1 MVLVGNGSDVLLLV
15 KAAEQLKAEGV
26 KSRVVSVPSVGL
38 YMNQPEAYRNA
49 LIPRDRDKP
58 VFAKTSGISST
69 LLPVVGTDAKI
80 SGLDHFGYSAPAKV
94 LEEKFGYTVE
104 HTVAE
109 IKEFLSK
116 R

>member
-1 MVLVGNGSDVLLLV
+1 MEELPAKNGDRYDEALQMVHGGYSVVDCDDPDVVLVGNGSDVLLLV

-26 KSRVVSVPSVGL
+26 RSRVV
-38 YMNQPEAYRNA
+38 
-49 LIPRDRDKP
+49 
-58 VFAKTSGISST
+58 
-69 LLPVVGTDAKI
+69 TDAKI

-104 HTVAE
+104 HTLAE
-109 IKEFLSK
+109 IKEFLAT